1 MEILLGIFTIT
12 SIVCFC
18 LYRKEQKKRNHI
30 QKKYSEQDQMLT
42 QYIAKNLDIEKEL
55 SQMQRECEKQK
66 ALAEEVQRMQGQI
79 RALKH
84 DMKNHTLVILSY
96 LEEGKSEEAKCY
108 AGELLDK
115 LNKMY
120 TYVNVG
126 NSLLNY
132 ILNNKLSK
140 AKEQGCEIKAE
151 IENLT
156 FSYMDSLDFSALLN
170 NLLDN
175 AIAGALSSLE
185 KKVEVSIS
193 SQKGFDVIS
202 VRNSIEVSVLESN
215 PNLISTKSESGHGFG
230 MKQIQ
235 SIVENYHGNVSIYEK
250 ENMFIVNIVLGEIC
264 LSQ

>member
-1 MEILLGIFTIT
+1 MI
-12 SIVCFC
+12 
-18 LYRKEQKKRNHI
+18 KRLRDYEKLE
-30 QKKYSEQDQMLT
+30 KKYKEQDQMLT
-42 QYIAKNLDIEKEL
+42 QYVAKNLDMEKHL
-55 SQMQRECEKQK
+55 FQMQRESEKQK
-66 ALAEEVQRMQGQI
+66 ALVEEIQRMQGQI

-96 LEEGKSEEAKCY
+96 LEEEKHEEAKQY

-140 AKEQGCEIKAE
+140 AKEEGCEIKAE
-151 IENLT
+151 IENLA
-156 FSYMDSLDFSALLN
+156 FSYMESVDFSVLLN

-175 AIAGALSSLE
+175 AMEGALQSIE
-185 KKVEVSIS
+185 KKVEVVIS
-193 SQKGFDVIS
+193 SKKGFDVII
-202 VRNSIEVSVLESN
+202 VKNSIDVSVLESN
-215 PNLISTKSESGHGFG
+215 PQLLSTKEEAGHGFG

-235 SIVENYHGNVSIYEK
+235 SVIEKYHGNMDIYEK
-250 ENMFIVNIVLGEIC
+250 ENMFIVTILLGDCC

>member
-1 MEILLGIFTIT
+1 MI
-12 SIVCFC
+12 
-18 LYRKEQKKRNHI
+18 KKLRDYDKL
-30 QKKYSEQDQMLT
+30 QEKYNKQDQMLT
-42 QYIAKNLDIEKEL
+42 QYIAKNLDMEKEL
-55 SQMQRECEKQK
+55 LQMQRECEKQK
-66 ALAEEVQRMQGQI
+66 ALAEKVQQMQGQI

-96 LEEGKSEEAKCY
+96 LEEGKNEDAKRY

-151 IENLT
+151 IENLA
-156 FSYMDSLDFSALLN
+156 FSYMDSVDFSALLN

-175 AIAGALSSLE
+175 AIQGALNSME
-185 KKVEVSIS
+185 KKVEISIS
-193 SQKGFDVIS
+193 AKKGFDVIS
-202 VRNSIEVSVLESN
+202 VRNSIDDSVLMLN
-215 PNLISTKSESGHGFG
+215 PQLISTKTEDGHGFG

-235 SIVENYHGNVSIYEK
+235 SIVENYHGNIDIYEK
-250 ENMFIVNIVLGEIC
+250 ENKFIVNISIQDSSKHL
-264 LSQ
+264 LF

>member
-1 MEILLGIFTIT
+1 MLEILLGIFAIT
-12 SIVCFC
+12 SCVCFY
-18 LYRKEQKKRNHI
+18 LYKKQQKKSNRI
-30 QKKYSEQDQMLT
+30 QKTYHEQDQMLT
-42 QYIAKNLDIEKEL
+42 EYIAKNLDMEKEL

-66 ALAEEVQRMQGQI
+66 ELTEEVQRMQGQI

-96 LEEGKSEEAKCY
+96 LEEGKSEEAKYY
-108 AGELLDK
+108 AGELLGK

-126 NSLLNY
+126 NALLNY

-151 IENLT
+151 IENLP
-156 FSYMDSLDFSALLN
+156 FSYMDSVDFSALLN

-175 AIAGALSSLE
+175 AAEGALNSQ
-185 KKVEVSIS
+185 KKKLEVSIS
-193 SQKGFDVIS
+193 TQMGFDVIS
-202 VRNSIEVSVLESN
+202 VRNSIVDSVLTLN
-215 PNLISTKSESGHGFG
+215 PQFISTKTEAGHGFG

-235 SIVENYHGNVSIYEK
+235 SIVEKYHGNMDIYEK
-250 ENMFIVNIVLGEIC
+250 ENMFVVNIMLRGE
-264 LSQ
+264 